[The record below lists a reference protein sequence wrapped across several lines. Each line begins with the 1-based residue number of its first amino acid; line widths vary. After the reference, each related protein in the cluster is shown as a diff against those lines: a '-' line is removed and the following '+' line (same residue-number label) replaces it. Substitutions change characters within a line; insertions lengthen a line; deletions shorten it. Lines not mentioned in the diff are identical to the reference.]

1 MHERLLLD
9 NHSKPVRDASN
20 ILYEEVK
27 KHGANRHLIYIFD
40 DDYRTAAQERDFE
53 WTAWPSH
60 KQIIKNPRQ
69 SQNISGDNKPIKV
82 ENSVRSQSLKMLISL
97 MQVILLL
104 VQWLN

>member
-1 MHERLLLD
+1 MAEYEFRQIMKFLTNYMKSLNMYNAIFCNSGKYVGRLINKHYFFSATYCFIMNERLLLD

-53 WTAWPSH
+53 
-60 KQIIKNPRQ
+60 
-69 SQNISGDNKPIKV
+69 
-82 ENSVRSQSLKMLISL
+82 
-97 MQVILLL
+97 
-104 VQWLN
+104 